1 MKRTIVGTCVVLAFA
16 AAAGAQDQKMA
27 TEKMDHMAME
37 KAYSGCVETSQTG
50 SYTLT
55 HSKIADPQKSMKK
68 ADSMTTGG
76 SGMET
81 DVMKDDHGM
90 AHDGMA
96 PASLALSAGSGINL
110 NKYVGH
116 KVTVTGTEG
125 DSMNGM
131 ATFKVKSLK
140 MLGGS
145 CMAQASDLLAEPP
158 TIERVDILA
167 AKLPH

>member
-1 MKRTIVGTCVVLAFA
+1 MKRAIVGACVAFA
-16 AAAGAQDQKMA
+16 FTAAVTAQDKKMA

-37 KAYSGCVETSQTG
+37 KTYSGCVESSQTG

-55 HSKIADPQKSMKK
+55 HSMIADAKKSMKK
-68 ADSMTTGG
+68 TDSMK
-76 SGMET
+76 
-81 DVMKDDHGM
+81 KDAAM

-96 PASLALSAGSGINL
+96 PVSLALSAGSGVNL

-116 KVTVTGTEG
+116 KVTVTGTDG

-140 MLGGS
+140 MLGAS
-145 CMAQASDLLAEPP
+145 CS
-158 TIERVDILA
+158 
-167 AKLPH
+167 

>member
-1 MKRTIVGTCVVLAFA
+1 MKRAIVGACVVLGFT
-16 AAAGAQDQKMA
+16 AAAGAQDKKMA

-37 KAYSGCVETSQTG
+37 KAYSGCLESSQTG

-55 HSKIADPQKSMKK
+55 HSMIADAKKSMKK
-68 ADSMTTGG
+68 ADSMKTGDP
-76 SGMET
+76 GMKA
-81 DVMKDDHGM
+81 DSMKEDQAM

-96 PASLALSAGSGINL
+96 PESLALSAGSGVNL

-116 KVTVTGTEG
+116 KVTVTGTDG

-140 MLGGS
+140 RLGAS
-145 CMAQASDLLAEPP
+145 CS
-158 TIERVDILA
+158 
-167 AKLPH
+167 